1 MKKEIEEMNNSN
13 KLSQEEIKAVRDSL
27 TRLDLGFAICTDEE
41 IENIAEEQ
49 MLKIKADIQTQEQ
62 RKVEK
67 RVAKLKTELEIEA
80 DKEAQKLFEAEKQR
94 LLKSAEATR
103 EEQIQFSIERMQ
115 KELDRV
121 IANLQARADDVCQK
135 ITTAIPG
142 IINVSALKEK
152 IDCLIQTY
160 ITNVQKEA
168 KRLEVLAKL
177 KQDTDSA
184 QVPVITDHAKSS
196 ILLYE
201 WSVAEQIEVAI
212 EILGK
217 ENVFGPKEIEKALG
231 IKVKPEQI
239 PEIPFTREELERAK
253 ELNQFLILRVD
264 KANDG
269 KPLTIAKMNE
279 LLKGKVKG
287 GTRALNNYGGSG
299 KIDDSWYKGQDFVLK
314 ETPKLSWAL
323 TSKEVIPDST
333 SKNYLDQ
340 TTEMVNYLRNDV
352 FKGKEIPAE
361 FQRAIAEF
369 EKAKDEIAMF
379 MNNNKN
385 KAAGELE
392 RLAITK
398 LTRQTPVEALY
409 DIFIYFQNKGERL
422 FENMYIWTSR
432 RASAGKLVRVGDF
445 DADGAS
451 VPRDTPDYSSGN
463 LGVAFS
469 RSL

>member
-1 MKKEIEEMNNSN
+1 LRYNKNREIVLIIVLRYQFKKVRCKYNLVMVNSYEALFSKGKKNKDEEREPVEQEQEKGHSELGKATNIKNKISEITQGRSLEY
-13 KLSQEEIKAVRDSL
+13 LSQA
-27 TRLDLGFAICTDEE
+27 DLNTV
-41 IENIAEEQ
+41 
-49 MLKIKADIQTQEQ
+49 L
-62 RKVEK
+62 
-67 RVAKLKTELEIEA
+67 AKYKEMETALGILEIEA
-80 DKEAQKLFEAEKQR
+80 NGDIREQMLRAKEIMEEDFFAAE
-94 LLKSAEATR
+94 
-103 EEQIQFSIERMQ
+103 
-115 KELDRV
+115 
-121 IANLQARADDVCQK
+121 
-135 ITTAIPG
+135 
-142 IINVSALKEK
+142 
-152 IDCLIQTY
+152 
-160 ITNVQKEA
+160 
-168 KRLEVLAKL
+168 
-177 KQDTDSA
+177 
-184 QVPVITDHAKSS
+184 
-196 ILLYE
+196 
-201 WSVAEQIEVAI
+201 
-212 EILGK
+212 
-217 ENVFGPKEIEKALG
+217 EIEKALG

-287 GTRALNNYGGSG
+287 GTRALYDDDGSG

-432 RASAGKLVRVGDF
+432 RASDGELVGVGGF

-451 VPRDTPDYSSGN
+451 VHRRAPGPSNGY